1 MSNLDSKRTHGSFT
15 GSSTNQEKPEKS
27 KEKTKQLSNVSMAK
41 VEKKEERK
49 ENVDV
54 KKHINTIEKE
64 SLMTNISS
72 NYGSNKNEDLPSPS
86 NINNKVEIKFPTST
100 NNEPNSQTNN
110 DHSLNTDKINSNT
123 INNENQVKK
132 TNEIKEEV
140 IDPQVLFDRRNK
152 CLQFII
158 DLFLNKNEFP
168 MFLGV
173 NKTLASSAVTH
184 LRQIFKTEYNSIEEK
199 IKHIKEVL

>member
-1 MSNLDSKRTHGSFT
+1 
-15 GSSTNQEKPEKS
+15 
-27 KEKTKQLSNVSMAK
+27 MAK

-49 ENVDV
+49 ENVDM
-54 KKHINTIEKE
+54 KKLINTNEKE

-86 NINNKVEIKFPTST
+86 NINNKVEIKFPTSI
-100 NNEPNSQTNN
+100 NNEPNSETHN
-110 DHSLNTDKINSNT
+110 DHTLNIDKTNSNT

-132 TNEIKEEV
+132 TKEIKEEV
-140 IDPQVLFDRRNK
+140 IDPQELFDKRNK
-152 CLQFII
+152 CLQYVL
-158 DLFLNKNEFP
+158 DLFLNKNEVP

-173 NKTLASSAVTH
+173 NKKLANSAITH
-184 LRQIFKTEYNSIEEK
+184 LRQIFKAEYTSIEDK